1 MKCIVSGGTGFIG
14 RPLVDLLLAQ
24 GHYVGVYSRQPGKA
38 ARNAVA
44 TYLWDPLAGAPPE
57 DSVHDMDAVLHL
69 AGETVA
75 QRWDPAT
82 KERIRASRVD
92 GTRNLV
98 DVISRVRHK
107 PRVLVCASAIGIYG
121 DRGDEML
128 NEGSAP
134 GRGFLAETCRAW
146 EAEADRA
153 AWFGVRVV
161 KIRIGFVLG
170 KGGGALAKME
180 PIFKLGVGGRL
191 GSGKQWMPWVH
202 VQDVARLFLF
212 AAENEVSGVL
222 NGVAPNPVR
231 NSEFTSALASA
242 VHRPALFPVPG
253 FALQIVAGELGKH
266 MLDSARVIPEAT
278 QQAGFRFD
286 YSDVQSALA
295 DATAG

>member
-14 RPLVDLLLAQ
+14 RQLVDLLLAQ

-44 TYLWDPLAGAPPE
+44 TYLWDPLGVAPPD
-57 DSVHDMDAVLHL
+57 DSIHDMDAVLHL

-75 QRWDPAT
+75 QRWDPAS
-82 KERIRASRVD
+82 KERIRASRVE
-92 GTRNLV
+92 GTRRLV

-107 PRVLVCASAIGIYG
+107 PKVLVCASAIGFYG
-121 DRGDEML
+121 DRGNEILDET
-128 NEGSAP
+128 SAP
-134 GRGFLAETCRAW
+134 GKGFLVDVCRAW

-153 AWFGVRVV
+153 ARVGVRVV

-170 KGGGALAKME
+170 RNGGALAKLA

-202 VQDVARLFLF
+202 AQDVARMFLF

-222 NGVAPNPVR
+222 NGVAPNPVTNR
-231 NSEFTSALASA
+231 EFTSALASA
-242 VHRPALFPVPG
+242 VHRPAILPVPG
-253 FALQIVAGELGKH
+253 FALRLAAGELGKH
-266 MLDSARVIPEAT
+266 MLDSARVIPAAA
-278 QQAGFRFD
+278 QRAGFQFTYPD
-286 YSDVQSALA
+286 IQPALIEA
-295 DATAG
+295 AG